1 MCRAILKLIAANA
14 ILRSG
19 RILFEGGDVLAMSP
33 GELQRFRGEK
43 ASMIFQNP
51 STHLD
56 PIMTVGRQVGEA
68 MVVHRGLSWTRARAR
83 TVDLLEDM
91 QIVEAQRRVA
101 AFPHE
106 LSGGMRQRVMIAAA
120 LACEP
125 ALLIADEPTTALDV
139 TVQAQILDLLRRIR
153 RERRLSL
160 ILVSHDL
167 GVIAEMCDRVVVM
180 KDGLVLETGP
190 VDRILASP
198 QHEYTKCLISSQPAL
213 MRPAVRPARLG
224 GDGDAGA
231 SAEKHR
237 VAVKE
242 LRVEFQSGQG
252 LASWLLRRR
261 PHKLVAVDEVSFQL
275 GRGGALGI
283 VGESG
288 SGKSTIARAMIGLV
302 RAQGGQVCVDGQP
315 LDRLLSDRSLVQQR
329 KMQMVFQDPFLSLNP
344 AFTVAQTLAEPLR
357 QHRLYPE
364 REIRSRLGEL
374 MQNVELPEALLSRRT
389 TQLSGGQ
396 RQRVGI
402 ARALALEP
410 EILIADEVT
419 SALDVTIQAQILGLF
434 EQLRREMSLTLILIS
449 HDLAVVRYLC
459 DEVLVM
465 KQGKVV
471 EYGST
476 AAILDSPRAD
486 YTRALIAAIPKM
498 ARRSGRAA
506 PIDAPESESSIACGG
521 KTGLAVSMTI
531 EAPILGLRGSIIAV
545 SCPPRPTR
553 VPAGSADQFQDLRRR
568 RPWRSGRWRTASQ
581 RVG

>member
-1 MCRAILKLIAANA
+1 MTMSALVEVDNLAIDFATGSGPVQALKGVSFTLESGEALGIVGESGSGKTVVCRAILKLIAANA

-91 QIVEAQRRVA
+91 QIAEAQRRVT

-231 SAEKHR
+231 SVEKHR

-506 PIDAPESESSIACGG
+506 PIDAPESES
-521 KTGLAVSMTI
+521 
-531 EAPILGLRGSIIAV
+531 P
-545 SCPPRPTR
+545 
-553 VPAGSADQFQDLRRR
+553 
-568 RPWRSGRWRTASQ
+568 
-581 RVG
+581 

>member
-1 MCRAILKLIAANA
+1 MTMTALVEVDNLAIDFATGSGTVPALKGVSFTLEAGEALGIVGESGSGKTVACRAILKLIAANA

-19 RILFEGGDVLAMSP
+19 RILFEGSDVLAMSP

-51 STHLD
+51 ATHLD

-83 TVDLLEDM
+83 TVELLEDM
-91 QIVEAQRRVA
+91 QIAEAKRRVA

-125 ALLIADEPTTALDV
+125 TLLIADEPTTALDV

-190 VDRILASP
+190 VERILASP
-198 QHEYTKCLISSQPAL
+198 RHEYTQRLIASQPAL
-213 MRPAVRPARLG
+213 MHPAARPTRLG
-224 GDGDAGA
+224 GNGNAEAGA
-231 SAEKHR
+231 LKHR
-237 VAVKE
+237 VAVTE
-242 LRVEFQSGQG
+242 LRVEFQSAQG
-252 LASWLLRRR
+252 LAGWLLRRQ

-275 GRGGALGI
+275 DRGGALGI

-288 SGKSTIARAMIGLV
+288 SGKSSIARAMIGLV
-302 RAQGGQVCVDGQP
+302 RAQGGQVRVDGEP
-315 LDRLLSDRSLVQQR
+315 LHRLLSDRPLAQQR

-357 QHRLYPE
+357 QHRLCPE
-364 REIRSRLGEL
+364 SEIRPRLGEL
-374 MQNVELPEALLSRRT
+374 MRKVELPQTLLSRRT

-465 KQGKVV
+465 KQGRVV

-476 AAILDSPRAD
+476 AAVLDNPRAD

-498 ARRSGRAA
+498 SRRSARAA
-506 PIDAPESESSIACGG
+506 PITAPES
-521 KTGLAVSMTI
+521 
-531 EAPILGLRGSIIAV
+531 
-545 SCPPRPTR
+545 
-553 VPAGSADQFQDLRRR
+553 
-568 RPWRSGRWRTASQ
+568 
-581 RVG
+581 